1 MALYEYEAAD
11 KNGRIVRGEYDA
23 TNEEGVVRY
32 LTGRHLIPV
41 HLALREGKEG
51 EKKLKKDVFQRV
63 TSLDQILL
71 VRNLS
76 IALTSG
82 VGLLE
87 ALDMLLES
95 EKKALMYEILLQA
108 KAGVVRG
115 AGLADTFR
123 QYPQYFS
130 SVFVGLIEAGEKSG
144 KLDEMLTQLNDYLT
158 REFSLKKKIK
168 SAMMYPIILL
178 VAAAGV
184 VSLLMFFTVPRL
196 ASLFESINVPLP
208 LPTRI
213 FLGISRALTYSV
225 VLDLVVVA
233 GIVALVIWMQ
243 RSVKGRQLMHRTLR
257 KIPVA
262 REVMQNIALV
272 RFTRTLQ
279 HTMSVGIPVTE
290 ALGVSAKAIGE
301 DDYTIA
307 LADVAEHVRKGQ
319 SVSEG
324 LASFPELFPVF
335 LTNLLR
341 VGEQTGSIERILTT
355 FADIYEQEV
364 DSSLK
369 NLTATIEPA
378 MLIILGVII
387 GTIAISMMYPIYS
400 FIGELV

>member
-1 MALYEYEAAD
+1 MALYEYEASD
-11 KNGRIVRGEYDA
+11 KSGKIVRGEYDA

-32 LTGRHLIPV
+32 LSGRHLIPV
-41 HLALREGKEG
+41 HVVLKKGKEG
-51 EKKLKKDVFQRV
+51 EKQLKKELFQRV
-63 TSLDQILL
+63 TPLDQILL

-76 IALTSG
+76 IALSAG
-82 VGLLE
+82 VGLLQ

-95 EKKALMYEILLQA
+95 EKKQVVYEILLQA
-108 KAGVVRG
+108 KASVVRG

-123 QYPQYFS
+123 QYPQFFS
-130 SVFVGLIEAGEKSG
+130 DVFVGLIEAGEKSG
-144 KLDEMLTQLNDYLT
+144 KLDEMLGQLNDYLT
-158 REFSLKKKIK
+158 REFSLRKKIK
-168 SAMMYPIILL
+168 SAMMYPMILL
-178 VAAAGV
+178 VAASGV

-196 ASLFESINVPLP
+196 AVLFESINVPLP

-213 FLGISRALTYSV
+213 FLGISEALRYSII
-225 VLDLVVVA
+225 LDLVVIV
-233 GIVALVIWMQ
+233 GIVALIIWFQ
-243 RSVKGRQLMHRTLR
+243 RSIKGRQLLHRTLR
-257 KIPVA
+257 KIPIA
-262 REVMQNIALV
+262 HEVMQNIALV

-301 DDYTIA
+301 EDYTIA
-307 LADVAEHVRKGQ
+307 LADVAERVRKGQ

-324 LASFPELFPVF
+324 LAVYPDLFPLF

-355 FADIYEQEV
+355 FADIYEEEV

-378 MLIILGVII
+378 MLIILGVLI